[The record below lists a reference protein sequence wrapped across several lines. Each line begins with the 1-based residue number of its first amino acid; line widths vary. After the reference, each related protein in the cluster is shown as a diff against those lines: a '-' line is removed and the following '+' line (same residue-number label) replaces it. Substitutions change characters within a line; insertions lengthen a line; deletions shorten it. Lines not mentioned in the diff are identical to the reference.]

1 MQEQQPEIQSLTLAT
16 DEQIVAKLL
25 KWQEFENQRTIRQQE
40 IRAIYELEC
49 G

>member
-1 MQEQQPEIQSLTLAT
+1 MQEQQPEVQSLTLAT

-40 IRAIYELEC
+40 SRAIYELEC